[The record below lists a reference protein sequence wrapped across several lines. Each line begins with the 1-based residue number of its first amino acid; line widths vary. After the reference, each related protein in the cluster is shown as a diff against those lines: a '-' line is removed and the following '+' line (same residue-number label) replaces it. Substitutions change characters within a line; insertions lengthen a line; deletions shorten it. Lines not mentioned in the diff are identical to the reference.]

1 MRQDDGGSLLASELT
16 DLSKPSAPAADA
28 KASGATELGTTT
40 GVMSFKLLGALN
52 LIDFL
57 KLRLTFPCVAS
68 TTSVLQI
75 LPRFVEVLGQK
86 LDKISAEKDWL

>member
-28 KASGATELGTTT
+28 KASGATVLGTTT

-52 LIDFL
+52 LID
-57 KLRLTFPCVAS
+57 
-68 TTSVLQI
+68 Q
-75 LPRFVEVLGQK
+75 
-86 LDKISAEKDWL
+86 